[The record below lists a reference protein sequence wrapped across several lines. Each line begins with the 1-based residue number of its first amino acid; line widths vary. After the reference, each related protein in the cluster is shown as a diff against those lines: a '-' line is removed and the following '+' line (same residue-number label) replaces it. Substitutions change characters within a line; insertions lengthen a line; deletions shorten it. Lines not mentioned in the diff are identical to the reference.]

1 MKKWL
6 GRMPEGFVDFRDLEV
21 TGAGVV
27 EVPSMDALPRF
38 GAGFSGTASVTG
50 GLSFAIDASGEVVN
64 AVNMPGVAFAL
75 PSPCAVTVA
84 LDPKTP
90 CGTYTLLTCAGFG
103 EGQAFAP
110 VAVTGRDNV
119 TARLIA
125 TGGVL
130 SLDVIPQG
138 TMILFR

>member
-1 MKKWL
+1 
-6 GRMPEGFVDFRDLEV
+6 MPVGISSAFFEMCGFM
-21 TGAGVV
+21 
-27 EVPSMDALPRF
+27 SY
-38 GAGFSGTASVTG
+38 
-50 GLSFAIDASGEVVN
+50 LSIPGEVVN
-64 AVNMPGVAFAL
+64 AVNVPGVTFAL

-103 EGQAFAP
+103 EGQAFAS
-110 VAVTGRDNV
+110 VVVTGRDNV